1 MLPVIA
7 ERLRRC
13 WELKHGSF
21 LGQPGRVTPDGSPQ
35 RGRIELFLSR
45 TESIERFSACPRSSF
60 PTAVRIVTYSPD
72 EFAIG
77 LPANS
82 ETSPFFGHRR
92 HSLRQRLPR
101 PHPRRVVAERCGRGR
116 YRAQMVGTD
125 QARCGQDQRRYGP
138 GPDRGRGRAREG
150 PPDHPHSG
158 GQYRDAE
165 CEPVAGQHPRV
176 SYVNAAKVD
185 TGRDFHRDMDRVI
198 LSLTVLTARSP
209 ETTDPGTI
217 KRLTITPVAAVRTRT
232 RLSAVSLAGIVCL
245 FVAAIAATAWSFRID
260 LLGSMERQQAAKVP
274 GTPND
279 PPSATSPGPSVASI
293 TAAPTPSGPDRS
305 MVTHAPAPAASALKS
320 PPAQP
325 ATNAVD
331 PAVEF
336 ALAANHSS
344 PHAAP
349 AFRQRGAG
357 RNSRVGIAP
366 PHSAKAGDM
375 GAEIT
380 TPPDQQAASVAPSA
394 PSVRRVPSDPPPAT
408 LLLQSLT
415 NPRLLKNEWPSLDL
429 QSIPFRRSILRSG
442 GVTGRLPQP

>member
-1 MLPVIA
+1 LSKIVISY
-7 ERLRRC
+7 RR
-13 WELKHGSF
+13 SDSDVF
-21 LGQPGRVTPDGSPQ
+21 AGRVRDRIASRFGDQSVFLDIDDIPLGKDFRVHIQDALSQSDVVVVVIGPKWLGPIK
-35 RGRIELFLSR
+35 RGAARINDDTDPVRIEVEVAL
-45 TESIERFSACPRSSF
+45 AK
-60 PTAVRIVTYSPD
+60 
-72 EFAIG
+72 G
-77 LPANS
+77 LPIIPILVGNTGMPSAS
-82 ETSPFFGHRR
+82 
-92 HSLRQRLPR
+92 QLP
-101 PHPRRVVAERCGRGR
+101 ASI
-116 YRAQMVGTD
+116 
-125 QARCGQDQRRYGP
+125 
-138 GPDRGRGRAREG
+138 REF
-150 PPDHPHSG
+150 
-158 GQYRDAE
+158 
-165 CEPVAGQHPRV
+165 

-349 AFRQRGAG
+349 ASDSAVPAAD
-357 RNSRVGIAP
+357 SRVGIAP